1 MDRYIMNIPRSHLI
15 AQVSDMYKDLY
26 GERPYYVYDW
36 DEMDQDDLYEAIK
49 ELRKEL
55 RNETKQSIQQFTRNQ
70 Y

>member
-1 MDRYIMNIPRSHLI
+1 MNIPRSHLI
-15 AQVSDMYKDLY
+15 AQVKDMYKDLY
-26 GERPYYVYDW
+26 GERPYYVYEW

>member
-1 MDRYIMNIPRSHLI
+1 
-15 AQVSDMYKDLY
+15 MYKELT
-26 GERPYYVYDW
+26 GVRPYYVYEW
-36 DEMDQDDLYEAIK
+36 DEMDQDDLYDAIK